1 MKRKL
6 RTRLDAMFPVDNKV
20 IEAGRDRE
28 KIRNDLLFSPGDTVF
43 AVDFRRGHTWIKGI
57 IDERKNNIL

>member
-6 RTRLDAMFPVDNKV
+6 RTILDAMFPVDNKV

-28 KIRNDLLFSPGDTVF
+28 KIINNVLFSPGDTVP
-43 AVDFRRGHTWIKGI
+43 AVDFRLGYTLIKGRI
-57 IDERKNNIL
+57 